1 MASVTLDSVSVRF
14 PSGTVGLDDI
24 DLALR
29 DGEFLALVGPSGSG
43 KTTLLRT
50 IAGFQAPTSG
60 RVSIGERVVAGGGS
74 VVPPEARELGMV
86 FQQHA
91 VWPHWNVGRNVDYPL
106 RRARVSKPER
116 RRRVDEALEM
126 VGLDGSA
133 KRDPATLSGGQR
145 QRVAIARA
153 LVGRPRVLLL
163 DEALSALD
171 EPLRD
176 SLRLEL
182 HTLTRELGLTVVHV
196 THDRSEALAL
206 ADRVAVLDGG
216 RIQQLGTPEELVTR
230 PASPF
235 IAKFLSDATIVDGT
249 VGGAVDGTV
258 DGAGFAADA
267 HPLRVDRGGLEGHQ
281 QESRGPV
288 QAAILPSD
296 VKVEIVG
303 TVAGSVVGRAAVGAA
318 VGAKVAGPTDAPGQS
333 AHAVGVG
340 DVLREGVSCQAG
352 EASDTGEA
360 DLAGDATVRS
370 ALFTPEGSD
379 LVLDW
384 AGLRLRARTRGVRP
398 KVGDRVTVRVARA
411 RIYGAGVGA
420 DLGAGAGTGVGP
432 DAGASAG
439 GADVG
444 AAVAGPAAADSG
456 SGARASAAPDSSS
469 GVRAS
474 AGGVDASTPSA
485 TRSEV
490 TGSAAGPTPADAPGL
505 AVGVAGSSGSGA

>member
-14 PSGTVGLDDI
+14 PSGTVGLDGI

-60 RVSIGERVVAGGGS
+60 KVSIGERVVAGEGAS
-74 VVPPEARELGMV
+74 VPPEARELGMV

-106 RRARVSKPER
+106 RRVRVAKPER
-116 RRRVDEALEM
+116 IRRVDEALEM
-126 VGLDGSA
+126 VGLSGYA
-133 KRDPATLSGGQR
+133 KRNPATLSGGQR

-249 VGGAVDGTV
+249 LGE
-258 DGAGFAADA
+258 AGFAADQ
-267 HPLRVDRGGLEGHQ
+267 HPLRVHRTRLEASRQGGVGDVH
-281 QESRGPV
+281 
-288 QAAILPSD
+288 AAILPSD
-296 VKVEIVG
+296 VAVEIME
-303 TVAGSVVGRAAVGAA
+303 AGAGA
-318 VGAKVAGPTDAPGQS
+318 GAG
-333 AHAVGVG
+333 
-340 DVLREGVSCQAG
+340 
-352 EASDTGEA
+352 
-360 DLAGDATVRS
+360 AGDATVRS
-370 ALFTPEGSD
+370 ALFTPDGSD

-384 AGLRLRARTRGVRP
+384 AGLRLRARTHGVRP
-398 KVGDRVTVRVARA
+398 KVGDRVAVSIAKA
-411 RIYGAGVGA
+411 RIYGTGDGVGA
-420 DLGAGAGTGVGP
+420 GI
-432 DAGASAG
+432 DAGVAERASAG
-439 GADVG
+439 DVDAFTPREERAD
-444 AAVAGPAAADSG
+444 ATESSAVAGPAAPPLLAVSALSASG
-456 SGARASAAPDSSS
+456 TSPASSESRPSAASRESSTA
-469 GVRAS
+469 GAS
-474 AGGVDASTPSA
+474 RGSSTAGAQS
-485 TRSEV
+485 
-490 TGSAAGPTPADAPGL
+490 GSAA
-505 AVGVAGSSGSGA
+505 

>member
-14 PSGTVGLDDI
+14 PSGTVGLDSV
-24 DLALR
+24 DLAVR

-106 RRARVSKPER
+106 RRARVSKTER

-126 VGLDGSA
+126 VGLAGSA
-133 KRDPATLSGGQR
+133 KRNPATLSGGQR

-153 LVGRPRVLLL
+153 LIGRPRVLLL

-249 VGGAVDGTV
+249 IGGAVDGAV
-258 DGAGFAADA
+258 DGAIGVAVGRVVGGAVGGVVDTAGFAADA
-267 HPLRVDRGGLEGHQ
+267 HPLRVDWARLEGCQ
-281 QESRGPV
+281 PGSLGAV

-296 VKVEIVG
+296 VEVEIVG
-303 TVAGSVVGRAAVGAA
+303 GAGAGAE
-318 VGAKVAGPTDAPGQS
+318 GTDSSDVPDRS
-333 AHAVGVG
+333 AHAVAAG
-340 DVLREGVSCQAG
+340 DVLREGVIRQAG
-352 EASDTGEA
+352 EAGRASEA
-360 DLAGDATVRS
+360 NTAGDATVRS

-398 KVGDRVTVRVARA
+398 RVGDSVKVRVARA
-411 RIYGAGVGA
+411 RIYAAGP
-420 DLGAGAGTGVGP
+420 GVGP
-432 DAGASAG
+432 GADVSAMAGASAG
-439 GADVG
+439 AGVSADVG
-444 AAVAGPAAADSG
+444 AEVGGPAAAVSG
-456 SGARASAAPDSSS
+456 S

-474 AGGVDASTPSA
+474 AAGADASIPSA
-485 TRSEV
+485 TRSEA
-490 TGSAAGPTPADAPGL
+490 TGATAGSTPADAPEL
-505 AVGVAGSSGSGA
+505 AVGASNSSGSAA